1 MKVTKT
7 YQINDLLEGCKAGN
21 RQMQELLYKQ
31 TAAKMLAIC
40 MRYAKDQMEA
50 EDVLQ
55 MGYVKVFQ
63 KIEAYRGDGSFEG
76 WIRKIMVNTAIES
89 YRKNLRMLNV
99 VPIEDSYEQ
108 SSLSKDSYLDA
119 FSNLG
124 MQDLMKVIQKLAD
137 GYRMVF
143 NMYVIEGYS
152 HKEIAETLGISEG
165 ASKSQLSRARAILQ
179 QEIIK
184 MEGFG
189 YATHAG

>member
-1 MKVTKT
+1 MRVTKT
-7 YQINDLLEGCKAGN
+7 YTIDDLMAGCKAGD
-21 RQMQELLYKQ
+21 RKMQEMLYKL
-31 TAAKMLAIC
+31 TASKMLAVC
-40 MRYAKDQMEA
+40 MRYAKDHMEA

-63 KIEAYRGDGSFEG
+63 KVKDYRGEGSFEG
-76 WIRKIMVNTAIES
+76 WIRRIMVNTAIES
-89 YRKNLRMLNV
+89 YRKNLRTLSV
-99 VPIEDSYEQ
+99 VPIEDAYEQ
-108 SSLSKDSYLDA
+108 PSQGFDFSS
-119 FSNLG
+119 LG

-143 NMYVIEGYS
+143 NMYIIEGYS
-152 HKEIAETLGISEG
+152 HKEIAEALGITEG

>member
-1 MKVTKT
+1 MKVTRT
-7 YQINDLLEGCKAGN
+7 YTIDDLLEGCKAGD
-21 RQMQELLYKQ
+21 RKMQEMLYKQ
-31 TAAKMLAIC
+31 TASKMLAVC
-40 MRYAKDQMEA
+40 MRYAKDRMEA

-55 MGYVKVFQ
+55 MGYVKIFQ
-63 KIEAYRGDGSFEG
+63 KVKDYRGDGSFEG
-76 WIRKIMVNTAIES
+76 WIRRIMVNTAIES
-89 YRKNLRMLNV
+89 YRKNLRSLSI
-99 VPIEDSYEQ
+99 VPIEDAYEQ
-108 SSLSKDSYLDA
+108 PSAGFDFSS
-119 FSNLG
+119 LG

-143 NMYVIEGYS
+143 NMYIIEGYS

-189 YATHAG
+189 YATHTG

>member
-7 YQINDLLEGCKAGN
+7 YTIDDLLEGCKAGD
-21 RQMQELLYKQ
+21 RKMQELLYKQ
-31 TAAKMLAIC
+31 TASKMLAVC
-40 MRYAKDQMEA
+40 MRYAKDRMEA

-55 MGYVKVFQ
+55 MGYVKIFQ
-63 KIEAYRGDGSFEG
+63 KVAAYRGDGSFEG
-76 WIRKIMVNTAIES
+76 WIRRIMVNTAIES
-89 YRKNLRMLNV
+89 YRKNLRSLSI
-99 VPIEDSYEQ
+99 VPIEDAYEQ
-108 SSLSKDSYLDA
+108 PSQGFDFSS
-119 FSNLG
+119 LG

-143 NMYVIEGYS
+143 NMYIIEGYS
-152 HKEIAETLGISEG
+152 HKEIAETLGITEG

-189 YATHAG
+189 YATHTG

>member
-7 YQINDLLEGCKAGN
+7 YTIDDLMEGCKAGN
-21 RQMQELLYKQ
+21 RQMQEMLYKQ
-31 TAAKMLAIC
+31 TASKMMAVC
-40 MRYAKDQMEA
+40 MRYAKDRMEA

-55 MGYVKVFQ
+55 MGYVKIFQ
-63 KIEAYRGDGSFEG
+63 KVKEYRGEGSFEG
-76 WIRKIMVNTAIES
+76 WIRRIMVNTAIES

-99 VPIEDSYEQ
+99 VPIEDAYEQ
-108 SSLSKDSYLDA
+108 PSLSPDSYRDA
-119 FSNLG
+119 YSSLG

-143 NMYVIEGYS
+143 NMYIIEGYS

-179 QEIIK
+179 QEILK